1 MNWNNSSVNILKAG
15 LLVGTLDI
23 TAACLNTWIVAG
35 KGPEVVLKFV
45 ASGVFG
51 REEAFAGGWGMAAMG
66 LLFHY
71 LIALSFTWFFFRIF
85 PKVKTWVPNW
95 ILLGVLYG
103 VFVWVVMNRLVVPLS
118 NTPKGPF
125 NLQSALI
132 NAGILIVCI
141 GLPLAYM
148 ASRQKVES

>member
-1 MNWNNSSVNILKAG
+1 MKWNHSPVTILKAG

-23 TAACLNTWIVAG
+23 AAAFANTWISSGTA
-35 KGPEVVLKFV
+35 PDVVLKFI

-71 LIALSFTWFFFRIF
+71 LIAFSFTLFFFWIF
-85 PKVKTWVPNW
+85 PKVKTWIPNW
-95 ILLGVLYG
+95 VLLGVLYG
-103 VFVWVVMNRLVVPLS
+103 ILVWVVMNRLVVPLS

-132 NAGILIVCI
+132 NAAILIVCI
-141 GLPLAYM
+141 GLPLAFM
-148 ASRQKVES
+148 ASRQKVGS

>member
-1 MNWNNSSVNILKAG
+1 MNRNHAPATILKAG

-23 TAACLNTWIVAG
+23 AAAFASAWISSGTA
-35 KGPEVVLKFV
+35 PYVVLKFI

-51 REEAFAGGWGMAAMG
+51 REAAFAGGWGMTAMG

-71 LIALSFTWFFFRIF
+71 LIAFSFTWFFFWIH
-85 PKVKTWVPNW
+85 PKVKTWIPNW
-95 ILLGVLYG
+95 VLLGLIYG
-103 VFVWVVMNRLVVPLS
+103 IFVWVVMNRLVLPLS

-132 NAGILIVCI
+132 NASILIVCI
-141 GLPLAYM
+141 GLPLSYM
-148 ASRQKVES
+148 ASRQKVAS